1 MFCKYCGKEIK
12 EGEICTCRQQ
22 GSKTPYPKPDIRPVM
37 PERENTQRQGI
48 NQNQGNSQNQGTTQ
62 NRRQQTQ
69 FERKPVNRTPVNK
82 TSTAPQNQRT
92 GKKDGKG
99 LAVASFLLSF
109 LLLVSFVL
117 LRVVLQDFM
126 QESTMLESIYPYL
139 IYVVPFLL
147 GLGAFLCAIFSLQ
160 DARVRTLSIS
170 GILISAIFVAG
181 IFVSKVLFPYEAD
194 SYVASSDRSDEEN
207 EEEVDKDNSKDTEDA
222 SKEEETA
229 ESDSSIS
236 QIKSDYQKGTLDY
249 AGVKNALAKLDTDK
263 LESKEAEEV
272 LALQEQTEK
281 DLEDSLEKSAKS
293 SDYESILK
301 KLSKQKEELKDE
313 DELITKLSEK
323 YEQEYILYLDTE
335 SKNLLAQGKKDDA
348 LKLLKNG
355 KTLVEDTDA
364 VDNLIEEAE
373 EGVTG
378 GDYILPESNS
388 RYLTDADVSGLTL
401 QQLNYAKNEIYAR
414 HGRKFDSKELQ
425 NYFGSKSWYN
435 GTVNAADF
443 KETVFNE
450 YEKKNAE
457 FLRQKEFAMHD
468 GGYQLDQ

>member
-22 GSKTPYPKPDIRPVM
+22 SSKTPYPKPDICPVM
-37 PERENTQRQGI
+37 PEQENTQRQGI

-194 SYVASSDRSDEEN
+194 SYVASSDRSDEED
-207 EEEVDKDNSKDTEDA
+207 EEEVGKDNSKDTEDA

-323 YEQEYILYLDTE
+323 YEPEYILYLDTE

-364 VDNLIEEAE
+364 VDNLIAEAE

>member
-69 FERKPVNRTPVNK
+69 FERKLVNRTPVNK

-323 YEQEYILYLDTE
+323 YEPEYILYLDTE

>member
-1 MFCKYCGKEIK
+1 MFCQYCGKEIK

-194 SYVASSDRSDEEN
+194 SYVASSDRSDEED
-207 EEEVDKDNSKDTEDA
+207 EEEVGKDNSKDTEDA

-323 YEQEYILYLDTE
+323 YEPEYILYLDTE

>member
-1 MFCKYCGKEIK
+1 
-12 EGEICTCRQQ
+12 
-22 GSKTPYPKPDIRPVM
+22 M
-37 PERENTQRQGI
+37 PEQENTQRQGI

-194 SYVASSDRSDEEN
+194 SYVASSDRSDEED
-207 EEEVDKDNSKDTEDA
+207 EEEVGKDNSKDTEDA

-323 YEQEYILYLDTE
+323 YEPEYILYLDTE

-364 VDNLIEEAE
+364 VDNLIAEAE

>member
-313 DELITKLSEK
+313 DELIIKLSEK
-323 YEQEYILYLDTE
+323 YEPEYILYLDTE

-364 VDNLIEEAE
+364 VDNLIAEAE

>member
-12 EGEICTCRQQ
+12 EGEICTCRQKS
-22 GSKTPYPKPDIRPVM
+22 SKTPYPKPDIRPIV
-37 PERENTQRQGI
+37 PEQGNMQRQGN
-48 NQNQGNSQNQGTTQ
+48 NQNQGNTQNQ
-62 NRRQQTQ
+62 RQQTENR
-69 FERKPVNRTPVNK
+69 FERTPVNRTPVNK
-82 TSTAPQNQRT
+82 TPIKKTPSAPQNQRT
-92 GKKDGKG
+92 AKKDGKG

-170 GILISAIFVAG
+170 GILISVIFVAG
-181 IFVSKVLFPYEAD
+181 IFASKVLFPYEAD
-194 SYVASSDRSDEEN
+194 SYVASSDSSDEED
-207 EEEVDKDNSKDTEDA
+207 EEADNDNSKDTEDA
-222 SKEEETA
+222 SKEEENA

-236 QIKSDYQKGTLDY
+236 QIKSNYQKGTLDY

-323 YEQEYILYLDTE
+323 YEPEYILYLDTE

-364 VDNLIEEAE
+364 VDDLIAEAE

>member
-139 IYVVPFLL
+139 IYVVPYLL

-194 SYVASSDRSDEEN
+194 SYVASSDRSDEED
-207 EEEVDKDNSKDTEDA
+207 EEEVGKDNSKDTEDA

-323 YEQEYILYLDTE
+323 YEPEYILYLDTE

-364 VDNLIEEAE
+364 VDNLIAEAE

>member
-194 SYVASSDRSDEEN
+194 SYVASSDRSDEED
-207 EEEVDKDNSKDTEDA
+207 EEEVGKDNSKDTEDA

-293 SDYESILK
+293 ADYESILK

-323 YEQEYILYLDTE
+323 YEPEYILYLDTE

>member
-263 LESKEAEEV
+263 LESNEAEEV

-323 YEQEYILYLDTE
+323 YEPEYILYLDTE

-364 VDNLIEEAE
+364 VDNLIAEAE

>member
-12 EGEICTCRQQ
+12 EGEICTCRQKS
-22 GSKTPYPKPDIRPVM
+22 SKTPYPKPDIRPVIH
-37 PERENTQRQGI
+37 QQGKNQKHVQL
-48 NQNQGNSQNQGTTQ
+48 NQNQH
-62 NRRQQTQ
+62 
-69 FERKPVNRTPVNK
+69 ERKPINRSPAGT
-82 TSTAPQNQRT
+82 QNQRT
-92 GKKDGKG
+92 EKKDGKG

-170 GILISAIFVAG
+170 GILISVIFVAG

-194 SYVASSDRSDEEN
+194 SYVASSDSSDEED
-207 EEEVDKDNSKDTEDA
+207 EEDDDDNSKDTEDA
-222 SKEEETA
+222 SKEEENA

-236 QIKSDYQKGTLDY
+236 QIKSNYQKGTLDY

-323 YEQEYILYLDTE
+323 YEPEYILYLDTE

-364 VDNLIEEAE
+364 VDDLIAEAE

>member
-194 SYVASSDRSDEEN
+194 SYVASSDRSDEED
-207 EEEVDKDNSKDTEDA
+207 EEEVGKDNSKDTEDA

-323 YEQEYILYLDTE
+323 YEPEYILYLDTE

-435 GTVNAADF
+435 GTVNEADF

>member
-1 MFCKYCGKEIK
+1 MFCKYCGREIK

-22 GSKTPYPKPDIRPVM
+22 SSKTPYPKPDIRPVM
-37 PERENTQRQGI
+37 PEQENTQRQGI

-194 SYVASSDRSDEEN
+194 SYVASSDSSDEK
-207 EEEVDKDNSKDTEDA
+207 EEDTETDKKTDDEKNNK
-222 SKEEETA
+222 STDESLFEDLKKRYKEG
-229 ESDSSIS
+229 
-236 QIKSDYQKGTLDY
+236 KLDY
-249 AGVKNALAKLDTDK
+249 AQARNEFRENAVYFTNEENNSPVDVAEFGEKIEADFEESMEKLAKK
-263 LESKEAEEV
+263 
-272 LALQEQTEK
+272 
-281 DLEDSLEKSAKS
+281 

-301 KLSKQKEELKDE
+301 QLSKQKEELKYE

-323 YEQEYILYLDTE
+323 YEPEYILYLDTE

-364 VDNLIEEAE
+364 VDNLIAEAE

>member
-293 SDYESILK
+293 SDYESVLK

-323 YEQEYILYLDTE
+323 YEPEYILYLDTE

>member
-194 SYVASSDRSDEEN
+194 SYVASSDRSDEED
-207 EEEVDKDNSKDTEDA
+207 EEEVGKDNSKDTEDA

-323 YEQEYILYLDTE
+323 YEPEYILYLDTE
-335 SKNLLAQGKKDDA
+335 SKNLLTQGKKDDA

>member
-82 TSTAPQNQRT
+82 TSTAPQNQRNA
-92 GKKDGKG
+92 KKDGKG

-194 SYVASSDRSDEEN
+194 SYVASSDRSDEED
-207 EEEVDKDNSKDTEDA
+207 EEEVGKDNSKDTEDA

-301 KLSKQKEELKDE
+301 QLSKQKEELKDE

-323 YEQEYILYLDTE
+323 YEPEYILYLDTE

-364 VDNLIEEAE
+364 VDNLIAEAE

>member
-12 EGEICTCRQQ
+12 EGEICTCRQKS
-22 GSKTPYPKPDIRPVM
+22 SKTPYPKPDIRPVIH
-37 PERENTQRQGI
+37 QQGKNQKHVQL
-48 NQNQGNSQNQGTTQ
+48 NQNQYERKPINRSPAGSQNQ
-62 NRRQQTQ
+62 R
-69 FERKPVNRTPVNK
+69 
-82 TSTAPQNQRT
+82 A

-170 GILISAIFVAG
+170 GILISVIFVAG
-181 IFVSKVLFPYEAD
+181 IFASKVLFPYEAD
-194 SYVASSDRSDEEN
+194 SYVASSDSSDEED
-207 EEEVDKDNSKDTEDA
+207 EEDDNDNSKDTEDA
-222 SKEEETA
+222 SKEEENA

-236 QIKSDYQKGTLDY
+236 QIKSNYQKGTLDY
-249 AGVKNALAKLDTDK
+249 AGVKNALAKLDIDK

-323 YEQEYILYLDTE
+323 YEPEYILYLDTE

-364 VDNLIEEAE
+364 VDDLIEEAE
-373 EGVTG
+373 EGVAG

>member
-1 MFCKYCGKEIK
+1 
-12 EGEICTCRQQ
+12 
-22 GSKTPYPKPDIRPVM
+22 M
-37 PERENTQRQGI
+37 PEQENTQRQGI

-82 TSTAPQNQRT
+82 ISTAPQNQRT

-117 LRVVLQDFM
+117 LRIVLQDFM

-194 SYVASSDRSDEEN
+194 SYVASSDRSDEED
-207 EEEVDKDNSKDTEDA
+207 EEEVGKDNSKDTEDA

-236 QIKSDYQKGTLDY
+236 QIKSDYQKGILDY

-301 KLSKQKEELKDE
+301 QLSKQKEELKDE

-323 YEQEYILYLDTE
+323 YEPEYILYLDTE

-364 VDNLIEEAE
+364 VDNLIAEAE

>member
-1 MFCKYCGKEIK
+1 MFCKYCGREIQ
-12 EGEICTCRQQ
+12 EGEICNCRQKNSNIPQ
-22 GSKTPYPKPDIRPVM
+22 PKPDIRPVIH
-37 PERENTQRQGI
+37 QQGKNQKHVQL
-48 NQNQGNSQNQGTTQ
+48 NQNQH
-62 NRRQQTQ
+62 
-69 FERKPVNRTPVNK
+69 ERKSINRSPAG
-82 TSTAPQNQRT
+82 SPNQRT
-92 GKKDGKG
+92 AKKDGKG

-194 SYVASSDRSDEEN
+194 SYVASSDSSDEK
-207 EEEVDKDNSKDTEDA
+207 EEDTETDKKTDDEKNNK
-222 SKEEETA
+222 STDESLFEDLKKRYKEG
-229 ESDSSIS
+229 
-236 QIKSDYQKGTLDY
+236 KLDY
-249 AGVKNALAKLDTDK
+249 AQARSEFRENAVYFTNEENNSSVDVAEFGEKIEADFEESMEKLAKK
-263 LESKEAEEV
+263 
-272 LALQEQTEK
+272 
-281 DLEDSLEKSAKS
+281 

-301 KLSKQKEELKDE
+301 QLSKQKEELKDE

-323 YEQEYILYLDTE
+323 YEPEYILYLDTE
-335 SKNLLAQGKKDDA
+335 SKSLLAQGKKDDA

-364 VDNLIEEAE
+364 VDNLIAEAE

>member
-62 NRRQQTQ
+62 NRRQQTK

-194 SYVASSDRSDEEN
+194 SYVASSDRSDEED
-207 EEEVDKDNSKDTEDA
+207 EEEVGKDNSKDTEDA

-323 YEQEYILYLDTE
+323 YEPEYILYLDTE

>member
-1 MFCKYCGKEIK
+1 MFCKYCGREIK

-22 GSKTPYPKPDIRPVM
+22 SSKTPYPKPDIRPVM
-37 PERENTQRQGI
+37 PEQENTQRQGI

-194 SYVASSDRSDEEN
+194 SYVASSDRSDEED
-207 EEEVDKDNSKDTEDA
+207 EEEVGKDNSKDTEDA

-249 AGVKNALAKLDTDK
+249 AGVKM
-263 LESKEAEEV
+263 
-272 LALQEQTEK
+272 
-281 DLEDSLEKSAKS
+281 
-293 SDYESILK
+293 
-301 KLSKQKEELKDE
+301 
-313 DELITKLSEK
+313 
-323 YEQEYILYLDTE
+323 
-335 SKNLLAQGKKDDA
+335 
-348 LKLLKNG
+348 
-355 KTLVEDTDA
+355 
-364 VDNLIEEAE
+364 
-373 EGVTG
+373 
-378 GDYILPESNS
+378 
-388 RYLTDADVSGLTL
+388 R
-401 QQLNYAKNEIYAR
+401 
-414 HGRKFDSKELQ
+414 
-425 NYFGSKSWYN
+425 
-435 GTVNAADF
+435 
-443 KETVFNE
+443 
-450 YEKKNAE
+450 
-457 FLRQKEFAMHD
+457 
-468 GGYQLDQ
+468 

>member
-1 MFCKYCGKEIK
+1 MFCKYCGREIK

-22 GSKTPYPKPDIRPVM
+22 SSKTLYPKPDIRPVM
-37 PERENTQRQGI
+37 PEQENTQRQGI

-194 SYVASSDRSDEEN
+194 SYVASSDRSDEED
-207 EEEVDKDNSKDTEDA
+207 EEEVGKDNSKDTEDA

-249 AGVKNALAKLDTDK
+249 AGVKNALVKLDTDK

-323 YEQEYILYLDTE
+323 YEPEYILYLDTE

-364 VDNLIEEAE
+364 VDNLIAEAE

>member
-1 MFCKYCGKEIK
+1 MFCKYCGREIK

-22 GSKTPYPKPDIRPVM
+22 SSKTPYPKPDIRPVIH
-37 PERENTQRQGI
+37 QQGKNQKHVQL
-48 NQNQGNSQNQGTTQ
+48 NQNQH
-62 NRRQQTQ
+62 
-69 FERKPVNRTPVNK
+69 ERKSINRSPAG
-82 TSTAPQNQRT
+82 SPNQRT
-92 GKKDGKG
+92 AKKDGKG

-194 SYVASSDRSDEEN
+194 SYVASSDRSDEED
-207 EEEVDKDNSKDTEDA
+207 EEEVGKDNSKDTEDA

-301 KLSKQKEELKDE
+301 QLSKQKEELKDE

-323 YEQEYILYLDTE
+323 YEPEYILYLDTE
-335 SKNLLAQGKKDDA
+335 SKSLLAQGKKDDA

-364 VDNLIEEAE
+364 VDNLIAEAE

>member
-12 EGEICTCRQQ
+12 EGEICTCRQKS
-22 GSKTPYPKPDIRPVM
+22 SKTPYPKPDIRPIV
-37 PERENTQRQGI
+37 PEQGNMQRQGN
-48 NQNQGNSQNQGTTQ
+48 NQNQGNTQNQ
-62 NRRQQTQ
+62 RQQTENR
-69 FERKPVNRTPVNK
+69 FERTPVNRTPVNK
-82 TSTAPQNQRT
+82 TPIKKTPSAPQNQRT
-92 GKKDGKG
+92 AKKDGKG

-170 GILISAIFVAG
+170 GILISVIFVAG
-181 IFVSKVLFPYEAD
+181 IFASKVLFPYEAD
-194 SYVASSDRSDEEN
+194 SYVASSDSSDEED
-207 EEEVDKDNSKDTEDA
+207 EEDDNDNSKDTEDA
-222 SKEEETA
+222 SKEEENA

-236 QIKSDYQKGTLDY
+236 QIKSNYQKGTLDY

-323 YEQEYILYLDTE
+323 YEPEYILYLDTE

-364 VDNLIEEAE
+364 VDDLIAEAE

>member
-12 EGEICTCRQQ
+12 EGEICTCRQKS
-22 GSKTPYPKPDIRPVM
+22 SKTPYPKPDIRPIV
-37 PERENTQRQGI
+37 PEQGNMQRQGN
-48 NQNQGNSQNQGTTQ
+48 NQNQGNTQNQ
-62 NRRQQTQ
+62 RQQTENR
-69 FERKPVNRTPVNK
+69 FERTPVNRTPVNK
-82 TSTAPQNQRT
+82 TPIKKTPSAPQNQRT
-92 GKKDGKG
+92 AKKDGKG

-170 GILISAIFVAG
+170 GILISVIFVAG
-181 IFVSKVLFPYEAD
+181 IFASKVLFPYEAD
-194 SYVASSDRSDEEN
+194 SYVASSDSSDEED
-207 EEEVDKDNSKDTEDA
+207 EEDDNDNFKDTEDA
-222 SKEEETA
+222 SKEEENA

-236 QIKSDYQKGTLDY
+236 QIKSNYQKGTLDY

-323 YEQEYILYLDTE
+323 YEPEYILYLDTE

-364 VDNLIEEAE
+364 VDDLIAEAE

>member
-12 EGEICTCRQQ
+12 EGEICTCRQKS
-22 GSKTPYPKPDIRPVM
+22 SKTPYPKPDIRPVIH
-37 PERENTQRQGI
+37 QQGKNQKHVQL
-48 NQNQGNSQNQGTTQ
+48 NQNQH
-62 NRRQQTQ
+62 
-69 FERKPVNRTPVNK
+69 ERKPINRSPAGT
-82 TSTAPQNQRT
+82 QNQRT
-92 GKKDGKG
+92 AKKDGKG

-170 GILISAIFVAG
+170 GILISVIFVAG

-194 SYVASSDRSDEEN
+194 SYVASSDSSDEED
-207 EEEVDKDNSKDTEDA
+207 EEEAETDKKTDAEKNNKSTDESLFEDLKKRY
-222 SKEEETA
+222 KEGKLDYAQVQNEFRANVVYFTDVEGDKATDVNEFQEKVEADFEESLEKLA
-229 ESDSSIS
+229 
-236 QIKSDYQKGTLDY
+236 QKSDYE
-249 AGVKNALAKLDTDK
+249 N
-263 LESKEAEEV
+263 
-272 LALQEQTEK
+272 
-281 DLEDSLEKSAKS
+281 
-293 SDYESILK
+293 ILK
-301 KLSKQKEELKDE
+301 KISKQKEELEDE

-323 YEQEYILYLDTE
+323 YEPEYILYLDTE

-364 VDNLIEEAE
+364 VDDLIAEAE

-457 FLRQKEFAMHD
+457 FLKQKEFAMHD

>member
-194 SYVASSDRSDEEN
+194 SDVASSDRSDEED
-207 EEEVDKDNSKDTEDA
+207 EEEVGKDNSKDTEDA

-323 YEQEYILYLDTE
+323 YEPEYILYLDTE

>member
-12 EGEICTCRQQ
+12 EGEICTCRQKS
-22 GSKTPYPKPDIRPVM
+22 SKTPYPKPDIRPVVH
-37 PERENTQRQGI
+37 QQGKNQKHVQL
-48 NQNQGNSQNQGTTQ
+48 NQNQH
-62 NRRQQTQ
+62 
-69 FERKPVNRTPVNK
+69 ERKPINRSPAGT
-82 TSTAPQNQRT
+82 QNQRIE
-92 GKKDGKG
+92 KKDGKG

-126 QESTMLESIYPYL
+126 QESIMLESIYPYL
-139 IYVVPFLL
+139 IYIVPFLL

-170 GILISAIFVAG
+170 GILISVIFVAG

-194 SYVASSDRSDEEN
+194 SYVASSDSSDEED
-207 EEEVDKDNSKDTEDA
+207 EEEADNDNSKDTEDA
-222 SKEEETA
+222 SKEEENA
-229 ESDSSIS
+229 ESDFSIS
-236 QIKSDYQKGTLDY
+236 QIKSNYQKGTLDY

-323 YEQEYILYLDTE
+323 YEPEYILYLDTE

-364 VDNLIEEAE
+364 VDDLIAEAE

-457 FLRQKEFAMHD
+457 FLKQKEFAMHD

>member
-69 FERKPVNRTPVNK
+69 FERKLVNRTPVNK

-181 IFVSKVLFPYEAD
+181 IFVSKVLFPYDAD

-323 YEQEYILYLDTE
+323 YEPEYILYLDTE

>member
-12 EGEICTCRQQ
+12 EGEICTCRQKS
-22 GSKTPYPKPDIRPVM
+22 SKTPYPKPDIRPIV
-37 PERENTQRQGI
+37 PEQGNMQRQGN
-48 NQNQGNSQNQGTTQ
+48 NQNQGNTQNQ
-62 NRRQQTQ
+62 RQQTENR
-69 FERKPVNRTPVNK
+69 FERTPVNRTPVNK
-82 TSTAPQNQRT
+82 TPIKKTPSAPQNQRT
-92 GKKDGKG
+92 AKKDGKG

-170 GILISAIFVAG
+170 GILISVIFVAG
-181 IFVSKVLFPYEAD
+181 IFASKVLFPYEAD
-194 SYVASSDRSDEEN
+194 SYVASSDSSDEED
-207 EEEVDKDNSKDTEDA
+207 EEDDNDNSKDTEDA
-222 SKEEETA
+222 SKEEENA

-236 QIKSDYQKGTLDY
+236 QIKSNYQKGTLDY

-323 YEQEYILYLDTE
+323 YEPEYILYLDTE

-364 VDNLIEEAE
+364 VDDLIAEAE

-457 FLRQKEFAMHD
+457 FLKQKEFAMHD

>member
-22 GSKTPYPKPDIRPVM
+22 NSKTPYPKPDIRPVM

-194 SYVASSDRSDEEN
+194 SYVASSDRSDEED
-207 EEEVDKDNSKDTEDA
+207 EEEVGKDNSKDTEDA

-323 YEQEYILYLDTE
+323 YEPEYILYLDTE

>member
-1 MFCKYCGKEIK
+1 MFCKYCGKKIK

-194 SYVASSDRSDEEN
+194 SYVASSDRSDEED
-207 EEEVDKDNSKDTEDA
+207 EEEVGKDNSKDTEDA

-323 YEQEYILYLDTE
+323 YEPEYILYLDTE

-364 VDNLIEEAE
+364 VDNLIAEAE

>member
-1 MFCKYCGKEIK
+1 MFCKYCGREIK

-22 GSKTPYPKPDIRPVM
+22 SSKTSYPKPDIRPVM
-37 PERENTQRQGI
+37 PEQENTQRQGI

-147 GLGAFLCAIFSLQ
+147 GLGAFLCAIFSLR

-194 SYVASSDRSDEEN
+194 SYVASSDRSDEED
-207 EEEVDKDNSKDTEDA
+207 EEEVGKDNSKDTEDA

-249 AGVKNALAKLDTDK
+249 AGVKNALVKLDTDK

-323 YEQEYILYLDTE
+323 YEPEYILYLDTE

-364 VDNLIEEAE
+364 VDNLIAEAE

>member
-1 MFCKYCGKEIK
+1 
-12 EGEICTCRQQ
+12 
-22 GSKTPYPKPDIRPVM
+22 M

-194 SYVASSDRSDEEN
+194 SYVASSDRSDEED
-207 EEEVDKDNSKDTEDA
+207 EEEVGKDNSKDTEDA

-323 YEQEYILYLDTE
+323 YEPEYILYLDTE

>member
-22 GSKTPYPKPDIRPVM
+22 SSKTPYPKPDIRPIV
-37 PERENTQRQGI
+37 PEQGNMQRQGN
-48 NQNQGNSQNQGTTQ
+48 NQNQGNTQNQ
-62 NRRQQTQ
+62 RQQTENR
-69 FERKPVNRTPVNK
+69 FERTPVNRTPVNK
-82 TSTAPQNQRT
+82 TPIKKTPSAPQNQRT
-92 GKKDGKG
+92 AKKDGKG

-170 GILISAIFVAG
+170 GILISVIFVAG
-181 IFVSKVLFPYEAD
+181 IFASKVLFPYEAD
-194 SYVASSDRSDEEN
+194 SYVASSDSSDEED
-207 EEEVDKDNSKDTEDA
+207 EEDDNDNSKDTEDA
-222 SKEEETA
+222 SKEEENA

-236 QIKSDYQKGTLDY
+236 QIKSNYQKGTLDY

-313 DELITKLSEK
+313 DELVTKLSEK
-323 YEQEYILYLDTE
+323 YEPEYILYLDTE

-364 VDNLIEEAE
+364 VDDLIAEAE

>member
-22 GSKTPYPKPDIRPVM
+22 SSKTPYPKPDIRPVIH
-37 PERENTQRQGI
+37 QQGKNQKHVQL
-48 NQNQGNSQNQGTTQ
+48 NQNQH
-62 NRRQQTQ
+62 
-69 FERKPVNRTPVNK
+69 ERKSINK
-82 TSTAPQNQRT
+82 SPAGSPNQRT

-160 DARVRTLSIS
+160 DARVRTFSIS

-194 SYVASSDRSDEEN
+194 SYVASSDSSDEK
-207 EEEVDKDNSKDTEDA
+207 EEDTETDKKTDDEKNNK
-222 SKEEETA
+222 STDESLFEDLKKRYKEG
-229 ESDSSIS
+229 
-236 QIKSDYQKGTLDY
+236 KLDY
-249 AGVKNALAKLDTDK
+249 AQARNEFRENAVYFTNEENNSPVDVAEFGEKIEADFEESMEKLAKK
-263 LESKEAEEV
+263 
-272 LALQEQTEK
+272 
-281 DLEDSLEKSAKS
+281 

-301 KLSKQKEELKDE
+301 QLSKQKEELKYE

-323 YEQEYILYLDTE
+323 YEPEYILYLDTE

-425 NYFGSKSWYN
+425 NYFRSKSWYN